1 VAAWATLVFNVR
13 FESFESGSAN
23 GAQEEPAGPKGARM
37 FAVIDGAEAVQNG
50 GGALAFKRADKV
62 TEYYGGRVPYQHVDM
77 VLFSVVIKDFGLV
90 ITGDLFDNGLDKV
103 SLLRSECMPAKLRTK
118 HDVHGQVINTVACT
132 VKIKI
137 PDTLAHRLDSLLLD
151 VAPCVKRMLHNRGE
165 ASSKFYPEIPSVV
178 SKSLI
183 AKYQRN
189 RKCKA
194 ATNLIIPVCGDKG
207 RQIKVEGDGVRIP
220 ALFQKVILPLVFPR
234 PCIAD
239 EQGRR
244 NVSAEF
250 FMRGGQWYGAFSYN
264 TMTGERFHA
273 TGMVGVDRNSV
284 GHVATMADPRNGKV
298 LHLGFNPAPTKA
310 SWRGRKA
317 NLQRAKKN
325 RLLCKIKR
333 KQSRRTKHE
342 NHIVSKVIVN
352 YAATHRRAIA
362 IEDLG
367 SVRAK
372 GSKIR
377 SYVEKSQWA
386 FYQLLQFIQY
396 KAALR
401 GVEVI
406 EVCPAY
412 SSQECSRC
420 HGLTKP
426 TGKKFVCSHCGHN
439 DHRDANAAF
448 TLAQRVMPIGGI
460 ARDSEGSCSGLL
472 VAPFLGSIGAS
483 LGPARLMTC

>member
-1 VAAWATLVFNVR
+1 
-13 FESFESGSAN
+13 
-23 GAQEEPAGPKGARM
+23 
-37 FAVIDGAEAVQNG
+37 
-50 GGALAFKRADKV
+50 
-62 TEYYGGRVPYQHVDM
+62 
-77 VLFSVVIKDFGLV
+77 
-90 ITGDLFDNGLDKV
+90 
-103 SLLRSECMPAKLRTK
+103 
-118 HDVHGQVINTVACT
+118 
-132 VKIKI
+132 
-137 PDTLAHRLDSLLLD
+137 
-151 VAPCVKRMLHNRGE
+151 
-165 ASSKFYPEIPSVV
+165 
-178 SKSLI
+178 
-183 AKYQRN
+183 
-189 RKCKA
+189 
-194 ATNLIIPVCGDKG
+194 
-207 RQIKVEGDGVRIP
+207 
-220 ALFQKVILPLVFPR
+220 
-234 PCIAD
+234 
-239 EQGRR
+239 
-244 NVSAEF
+244 
-250 FMRGGQWYGAFSYN
+250 
-264 TMTGERFHA
+264 
-273 TGMVGVDRNSV
+273 
-284 GHVATMADPRNGKV
+284 V